1 MSVDISLVIPT
12 CNRAHLI
19 VQTVDAALNQ
29 TRNFSEII
37 VVDDGST
44 DHTPEVLAPYA
55 GRIKLIR
62 TDNRG
67 VQAARNTG
75 VQAASGEY
83 VTFCDSDDLLDPD
96 YVETVGDWL
105 AGGPAV
111 ELVYTNLVKFT
122 DSVIDADDFSGAPS
136 QFMLGAKTRGAFFY
150 DIPELYLRLFTVH
163 PFCITGCTVK
173 KSFFES
179 IGGFD
184 TSFNRIGAEDSE
196 FTLRAVASGRAAYCR
211 TPLAWIRRHAGNQSD
226 YSVHVDLGRAQILE
240 HAAVHHPNVGAYA
253 QDLRDHARSLRLHI
267 ADSAY
272 AKGDFETVREIYR
285 HDAGRRMGLKPQL
298 KKIISY
304 LPDPVRTQVWKVTQM
319 GGIRVQ
325 LPQFNDPLSELEQR
339 DNLPV

>member
-19 VQTVDAALNQ
+19 AQTVDAALNQ
-29 TRNFSEII
+29 KRNFFEII

-44 DHTPEVLAPYA
+44 DHTADILASYA
-55 GRIKLIR
+55 DRIKLIR

-75 VQAASGEY
+75 VQAASAEY

-105 AGGPAV
+105 ASGPAV

-122 DSVIDADDFSGAPS
+122 DSVIDADDFSGAPGH
-136 QFMLGAKTRGAFFY
+136 FMLGAKARGAFFY
-150 DIPELYLRLFTVH
+150 DIPELYRRLFTVH

-211 TPLAWIRRHAGNQSD
+211 TPLAWIRRHAGNQSANP
-226 YSVHVDLGRAQILE
+226 VHVDLGRAHILE
-240 HAAVHHPNVGAYA
+240 HAAAHHPNVGAYV
-253 QDLRDHARSLRLHI
+253 QDLRDHARRLRLHL

-272 AKGDFETVREIYR
+272 AKGDFETVRKIHT
-285 HDAGRRMGLKPQL
+285 HDVGRRTGLKPRL

-304 LPDPVRTQVWKVTQM
+304 LPGPVRMQVWKVTQM

-325 LPQFNDPLSELEQR
+325 LPQFNDPLSDLEQR